1 MAEATARRTRTA
13 ASALTTVALLVAGGL
28 AFRPDPQSAE
38 RAGYR
43 EYLDRSGEP
52 VLFVEV
58 DGRAA
63 PATRTVATA
72 GLRGTVAALPAEMAQ
87 LLVTA
92 VGGQFD
98 DSALKVERSYS
109 TELAADGSIRSTTV
123 LTVLGSDGYATGVIA
138 DSSGTALVYAPPR
151 TELPASIAPGVTW
164 VSEGI
169 LNFDRPFVY
178 RGAISAAEP
187 YDGRRCIAL
196 ESSLEQQNPDSGP
209 YSRTTRST
217 WCQGWGTVD
226 ETVGRMRFRRT
237 APGTVQLGHVVPPAA
252 EPLAAG
258 TVLRGPFPNSD
269 VSVRPVVMGGLIIS
283 AKSAVG
289 DLQAV
294 HPTTAGQRVAWVH
307 HPGGEVLGMTA
318 DDSLLFVTTARRLL
332 AAFDAGGRI
341 HWLTRLP
348 DAAVG
353 SPARVGDLVVV
364 ALLDGKTQAYD
375 RVSGEQRWSVSS
387 NDTIAVPPVAS
398 GAQVISA
405 DVSGR
410 IRAVRIDGSTAWS
423 ASVPGV
429 HAPMTALPGGGV
441 LIQDSE
447 GTLHAFDSTGGVRWT
462 AELDRSV
469 VGEGSVLGPVAVLPT
484 EAAVVGVRLDDGSAA
499 WRLGISG
506 RAVVGPDGGFA
517 AEGVAGRLGPDGTRL
532 EGFGLPSGVALTSR
546 TLWPLTVGGQFLAME
561 ATGTVIAVGG
571 A

>member
-1 MAEATARRTRTA
+1 MAEATARRARTA

-28 AFRPDPQSAE
+28 AFRPDVQSAE

-43 EYLDRSGEP
+43 DYLDRSGEP
-52 VLFVEV
+52 LVIIEI

-63 PATRTVATA
+63 PVTRTVATA
-72 GLRGTVAALPAEMAQ
+72 GIQGTIAALPTETAQ
-87 LLVTA
+87 LLVA
-92 VGGQFD
+92 AIGGQID
-98 DSALKVERSYS
+98 DSALQVERSYS

-123 LTVLGSDGYATGVIA
+123 LAVLGSDGYSTGVIA
-138 DSSGTALVYAPPR
+138 ESSGTALVFSPPR
-151 TELPASIAPGVTW
+151 IELPTSIGPGVTW

-169 LNFDRPFVY
+169 LNFDRAFVY
-178 RGAISAAEP
+178 RGAISAAGP
-187 YDGRRCIAL
+187 YDGRRCVAV

-226 ETVGRMRFRRT
+226 GSVAGMRFRRT
-237 APGTVQLGHVVPPAA
+237 APGSVRLGPVAPPAPQ
-252 EPLAAG
+252 PLAVG
-258 TVLRGPFPNSD
+258 TVLRAPFPNSD

-283 AKSAVG
+283 AKSSVG
-289 DLQAV
+289 DLRAV
-294 HPTTAGQRVAWVH
+294 HPTAAGQQVAWVH
-307 HPGGEVLGMTA
+307 HPGGEVLGMTG
-318 DDSLLFVTTARRLL
+318 DDSLLFVTTAQRLL

-375 RVSGEQRWSVSS
+375 RDSGEQRWSVSS
-387 NDTIAVPPVAS
+387 NDTIAVPPIAS
-398 GAQVISA
+398 GAQVVSA

-423 ASVPGV
+423 DSVPGV
-429 HAPMTALPGGGV
+429 HAPMTALPDGGM

-462 AELDRSV
+462 AEFDQSV

-484 EAAVVGVRLDDGSAA
+484 EAALVGVRLHDGSAA

-532 EGFGLPSGVALTSR
+532 EGFGLPAGVALTSR
-546 TLWPLTVGGQFLAME
+546 TLWPLTVGDQFLAME
-561 ATGTVIAVGG
+561 ANGSVIAVGG